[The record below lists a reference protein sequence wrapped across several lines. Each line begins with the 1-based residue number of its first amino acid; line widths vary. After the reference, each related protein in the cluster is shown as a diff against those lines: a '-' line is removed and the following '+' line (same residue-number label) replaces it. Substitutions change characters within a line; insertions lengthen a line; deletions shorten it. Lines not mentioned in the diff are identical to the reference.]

1 MKMKTLTSV
10 VIVAGLLLICR
21 SVSAHHGAAAYDM
34 TKTVEL
40 KNAVVTKF
48 TWANPHALIYFD
60 AKDESGEVKHWAVE
74 AGSPSAIG
82 VVGWTR
88 SSVKPGDVVTIW
100 LFQTKTGVPVG
111 RLNKIQFADGSLL
124 RDTQTGGENGVRSD
138 DGLR

>member
-1 MKMKTLTSV
+1 M
-10 VIVAGLLLICR
+10 
-21 SVSAHHGAAAYDM
+21 
-34 TKTVEL
+34 
-40 KNAVVTKF
+40 TKF

-60 AKDESGEVKHWAVE
+60 VKDAGGEVKHWAVE

-82 VVGWTR
+82 VVGWSR
-88 SSVKPGDVVTIW
+88 NSVKPGDVVTIW

-124 RDTQTGGENGVRSD
+124 RDSQTGGENGARTD